1 MAAISGSW
9 SPSAA
14 HKLLVTYTN
23 IAIEDATEA
32 LQKVDNIKN
41 ICDWLLADTMADS

>member
-14 HKLLVTYTN
+14 HKLLVTYIN
-23 IAIEDATEA
+23 NVVENVTEA
-32 LQKVDNIKN
+32 VDVVG
-41 ICDWLLADTMADS
+41 